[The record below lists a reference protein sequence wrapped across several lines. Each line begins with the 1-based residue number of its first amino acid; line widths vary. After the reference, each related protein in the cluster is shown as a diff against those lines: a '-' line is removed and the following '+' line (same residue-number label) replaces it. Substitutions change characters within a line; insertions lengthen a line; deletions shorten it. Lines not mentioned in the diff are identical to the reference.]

1 MKIRIKHSSDI
12 ISGSLFK
19 DKLLIN
25 NENSVKIAHGEE
37 KEIEIP
43 REDSSLQ
50 IKLFTGKSNILKVN
64 KGDLVEIKHSPW
76 ILWSF
81 LFLLMLFTAL
91 RMLNVTNTPACFIII
106 AICYLVFAK
115 VLDIYS
121 IYRLEKIQKNNW
133 C

>member
-50 IKLFTGKSNILKVN
+50 IKMFTGKSNILKVN

-91 RMLNVTNTPACFIII
+91 HMLNVTNTPACFIII

-115 VLDIYS
+115 VLDIY
-121 IYRLEKIQKNNW
+121 RLEKIQKNNW